1 MVAILRTN
9 KSEFFELITK
19 QAATIKLGF
28 LVLFSFAAGWFTNN
42 LLKSDSA
49 IELPMKSSLSESS
62 FKSMRQP
69 EVGSTYETMTIDSQD
84 ADASL
89 SVSVVLDSLDEFSRS
104 LALAD
109 YSLALDQY
117 QDIASL
123 DKVGLA
129 RAKSRLLTHLDQLLE
144 SSSDQQFVDLT
155 GQYLSIFY
163 DDVDV
168 LLYLATFNYSRA
180 DMVEAAAVYRLIKS
194 YAYSAAQMTKLRQSL
209 DIFVDRIDLHYRVSG
224 GFDELTTIYTQLDD
238 ADLLPPRHQLA
249 YAKAYL
255 SLGNIAAAKVLL
267 NRLAKQS
274 ELAPKVLALLSQ
286 IESQELADI
295 EPVEWFDSD
304 LMTLKPRGNQFSLD
318 LKIAGSDVDL
328 LIDTGASMTTITQKR
343 FQRLFSDS
351 DFSYIEQRLFNT
363 ANGIIKGSVYRVPFV
378 RLGRFTLRDV
388 NIAVLDFDLSE
399 ELDGL
404 LGMNILGQFQFQ
416 INQGDATLRLS
427 ERY

>member
-1 MVAILRTN
+1 M
-9 KSEFFELITK
+9 ITK
-19 QAATIKLGF
+19 QAATITLGF

-62 FKSMRQP
+62 FRSMRQP
-69 EVGSTYETMTIDSQD
+69 EVVSTYETMTIDSQD

-155 GQYLSIFY
+155 GQYLSTFY

-209 DIFVDRIDLHYRVSG
+209 DIFVDRIDLHYRASG
-224 GFDELTTIYTQLDD
+224 GFDELTTIYAQLDD
-238 ADLLPPRHQLA
+238 VDLLPPRHQLA

-318 LKIAGSDVDL
+318 LKIADSDVDL

-351 DFSYIEQRLFNT
+351 DFSYVEQRLFNT

-416 INQGDATLRLS
+416 INQGDAILRLS

>member
-1 MVAILRTN
+1 
-9 KSEFFELITK
+9 
-19 QAATIKLGF
+19 
-28 LVLFSFAAGWFTNN
+28 
-42 LLKSDSA
+42 
-49 IELPMKSSLSESS
+49 MKSSLSESS
-62 FKSMRQP
+62 FRSMRQP
-69 EVGSTYETMTIDSQD
+69 EVVSTYETMTIDSQD

-155 GQYLSIFY
+155 GQYLSTFY

-209 DIFVDRIDLHYRVSG
+209 DIFVDRIDLHYRASG
-224 GFDELTTIYTQLDD
+224 GFDELTTIYAQLDD
-238 ADLLPPRHQLA
+238 VDLLPPRHQLA

-318 LKIAGSDVDL
+318 LKIADSDVDL

-351 DFSYIEQRLFNT
+351 DFSYVEQRLFNT

-416 INQGDATLRLS
+416 INQGDAILRLS

>member
-49 IELPMKSSLSESS
+49 IELPMKSTLSESS
-62 FKSMRQP
+62 FKTMRQP
-69 EVGSTYETMTIDSQD
+69 EVASTYEPMTINSQD

-109 YSLALDQY
+109 YPLALDQY
-117 QDIASL
+117 RDLASL
-123 DKVGLA
+123 DKVALA

-155 GQYLSIFY
+155 GQYLSTFY

-168 LLYLATFNYSRA
+168 LLYLATYNYSRA

-194 YAYSAAQMTKLRQSL
+194 YAYSATQITKLRQSL
-209 DIFVDRIDLHYRVSG
+209 DIFVDRIDLHYRASG
-224 GFDELTTIYTQLDD
+224 GFDELTTIYAQLDD
-238 ADLLPPRHQLA
+238 ADLLTPRHQLA

-255 SLGNIAAAKVLL
+255 SLGNIAAAKPLL

-286 IESQELADI
+286 IESQESADI
-295 EPVEWFDSD
+295 DPVEWFDSD

>member
-1 MVAILRTN
+1 M
-9 KSEFFELITK
+9 ITK

-28 LVLFSFAAGWFTNN
+28 LVLFSFTAGWFTNN

-49 IELPMKSSLSESS
+49 IESPMKSSLSESS

-69 EVGSTYETMTIDSQD
+69 EVGGTYETMTIDSQD

-89 SVSVVLDSLDEFSRS
+89 SVSAVLDSLDEFSRS

-117 QDIASL
+117 QYLASL

-129 RAKSRLLTHLDQLLE
+129 RAKSRLLAHLDQLLE

-155 GQYLSIFY
+155 GQYLSTFY

-194 YAYSAAQMTKLRQSL
+194 YAYSAAQITKLRQSL
-209 DIFVDRIDLHYRVSG
+209 DIFVDRIDLHYRASG
-224 GFDELTTIYTQLDD
+224 DFDELTTIYTQLDD
-238 ADLLPPRHQLA
+238 ADLLPPRYQLA

-274 ELAPKVLALLSQ
+274 ELAPKVLAILSQ

-318 LKIAGSDVDL
+318 LKIAGFDVDL

-351 DFSYIEQRLFNT
+351 DFSYVEQRLFNT

>member
-1 MVAILRTN
+1 M
-9 KSEFFELITK
+9 ITK

-28 LVLFSFAAGWFTNN
+28 LVLFSFTAGWFTNN

-49 IELPMKSSLSESS
+49 IESPMKSSLSESS

-69 EVGSTYETMTIDSQD
+69 EVGGTYETMTIDSQD

-89 SVSVVLDSLDEFSRS
+89 SVSAVLDSLDEFSRS

-117 QDIASL
+117 QYLASL

-129 RAKSRLLTHLDQLLE
+129 RAKSRLLAHLDQLLE

-155 GQYLSIFY
+155 GQYLSTFY

-194 YAYSAAQMTKLRQSL
+194 YAYSAAQITKLRQSL
-209 DIFVDRIDLHYRVSG
+209 DIFVDRIDLHYRASED
-224 GFDELTTIYTQLDD
+224 FDELTTIYTQLDD
-238 ADLLPPRHQLA
+238 ADLLPPRYQLA

-274 ELAPKVLALLSQ
+274 ELAPKVLAILSQ

-318 LKIAGSDVDL
+318 LKIAGFDVDL

-351 DFSYIEQRLFNT
+351 DFSYVEQRLFNT